1 MKTLLAL
8 LILIPSLSLG
18 DTIFDKMPN
27 TKSSIKKFYNYEIGY
42 QFKYEWD
49 DFYLYGNFDS
59 FVEKYPYVWLQQDS
73 INQRAF
79 RIQKSKENVLL
90 SFDKDKIIT
99 AIRYNDDFD
108 EILNK
113 KLRKDLSIYESK
125 EFYEKYT
132 PYGKCYEELQKIKK
146 AIKFKLDINDRFLE
160 TYQYFPNAKED
171 EPILTFHSVIKSV
184 PDKTILNLSCYYMF
198 NDRLSSEFDAILF
211 NSEMFNFGIQVD
223 TEKNSEIFSN
233 DTLVSKEEFKEIF
246 DILTSDVYGL
256 LKEL

>member
-8 LILIPSLSLG
+8 LLLIPSLSWG
-18 DTIFDKMPN
+18 DTIFDKIPN
-27 TKSSIKKFYNYEIGY
+27 TKTSINKFYNYEIGY
-42 QFKYEWD
+42 QLKYEKD

-59 FVEKYPYVWLQQDS
+59 FVEKYPYVWIQQDS

-79 RIQKSKENVLL
+79 RGIQKSKENVFL

-99 AIRYNDDFD
+99 AIRYNDYFD
-108 EILNK
+108 EIVK
-113 KLRKDLSIYESK
+113 KLRADLSIYESK

-160 TYQYFPNAKED
+160 TYQYFPNANED
-171 EPILTFHSVIKSV
+171 EPILIFHSVIKSQS
-184 PDKTILNLSCYYMF
+184 DKTILNLSCYYMF
-198 NDRLSSEFDAILF
+198 DERLSSEFAAILF
-211 NSEMFNFGIQVD
+211 DSEMFNFGIQVD
-223 TEKNSEIFSN
+223 TEKNPEIFSN
-233 DTLVSKEEFKEIF
+233 DTLVSKEEFKEIL